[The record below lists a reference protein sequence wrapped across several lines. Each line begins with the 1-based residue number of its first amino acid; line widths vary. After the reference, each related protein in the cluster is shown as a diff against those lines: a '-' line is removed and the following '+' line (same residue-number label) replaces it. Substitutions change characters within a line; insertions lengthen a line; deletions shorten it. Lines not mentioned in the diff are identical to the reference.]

1 MIDPQLIKTDLEI
14 IETNLKKRDLKIDLQ
29 NLKKLDEERR
39 ESKFES
45 EKLRSEQKKLGKE
58 IASSDGDEKD
68 KLLQK
73 AEKLSQKVKKLTEET
88 QKKEEKFLNEW
99 IKIPNIVNSSSPV
112 SYTHLTLPTTPYV

>member
-45 EKLRSEQKKLGKE
+45 EKLRSDQKKLGK
-58 IASSDGDEKD
+58 
-68 KLLQK
+68 
-73 AEKLSQKVKKLTEET
+73 
-88 QKKEEKFLNEW
+88 
-99 IKIPNIVNSSSPV
+99 
-112 SYTHLTLPTTPYV
+112 

>member
-45 EKLRSEQKKLGKE
+45 EKLRSDQKKLGKE
-58 IASSDGDEKD
+58 IAHQTGMKRINYY
-68 KLLQK
+68 KRLKNL
-73 AEKLSQKVKKLTEET
+73 VKRLK
-88 QKKEEKFLNEW
+88 
-99 IKIPNIVNSSSPV
+99 S
-112 SYTHLTLPTTPYV
+112 

>member
-45 EKLRSEQKKLGKE
+45 ENSGLTKK
-58 IASSDGDEKD
+58 
-68 KLLQK
+68 
-73 AEKLSQKVKKLTEET
+73 
-88 QKKEEKFLNEW
+88 N
-99 IKIPNIVNSSSPV
+99 
-112 SYTHLTLPTTPYV
+112 